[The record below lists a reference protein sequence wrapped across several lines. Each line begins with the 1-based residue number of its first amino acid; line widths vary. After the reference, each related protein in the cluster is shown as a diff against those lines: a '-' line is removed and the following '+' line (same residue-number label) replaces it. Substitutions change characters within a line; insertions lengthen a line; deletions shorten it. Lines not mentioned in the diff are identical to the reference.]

1 MVPLKKKK
9 LYPAACTRR
18 HSLTLAQPSELR
30 QVDHRQ
36 ADSQGRTGRYG
47 ASASRV
53 RAATDA
59 GADSAA

>member
-30 QVDHRQ
+30 QVDPDRQ
-36 ADSQGRTGRYG
+36 IHKGGPAAYG
-47 ASASRV
+47 ASAARLRSV
-53 RAATDA
+53 TDA
-59 GADSAA
+59 VARGAS